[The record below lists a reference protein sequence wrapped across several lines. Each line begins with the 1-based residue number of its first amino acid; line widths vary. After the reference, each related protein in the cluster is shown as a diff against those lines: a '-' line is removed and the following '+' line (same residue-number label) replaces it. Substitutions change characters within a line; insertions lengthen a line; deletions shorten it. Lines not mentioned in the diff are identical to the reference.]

1 MFDIEMRKGSG
12 TLDLDHSLITSGT
25 LTIVPAANVTDT
37 IEVALGKIF
46 TVATTG
52 PLQSAARSL

>member
-52 PLQSAARSL
+52 P